1 MSSVLA
7 DGVHAHLCSVVVVF
21 CNTCC
26 IRAGFYFKLA
36 TADGNPNYVKS
47 SVVAGIGGK
56 ALFFGRPQDSF
67 GLGTF
72 YYNLSDELQNS
83 LINTEF
89 RDEAGVEV
97 YYNYALKP
105 WLFFGP
111 DIQFLVRMECLS
123 SGFLQILRYLKS
135 G

>member
-1 MSSVLA
+1 M
-7 DGVHAHLCSVVVVF
+7 
-21 CNTCC
+21 
-26 IRAGFYFKLA
+26 
-36 TADGNPNYVKS
+36 
-47 SVVAGIGGK
+47 VAGIGGK

-111 DIQFLVRMECLS
+111 DIQYFKPATGNFKNALIVGLRM
-123 SGFLQILRYLKS
+123 QIRI
-135 G
+135 